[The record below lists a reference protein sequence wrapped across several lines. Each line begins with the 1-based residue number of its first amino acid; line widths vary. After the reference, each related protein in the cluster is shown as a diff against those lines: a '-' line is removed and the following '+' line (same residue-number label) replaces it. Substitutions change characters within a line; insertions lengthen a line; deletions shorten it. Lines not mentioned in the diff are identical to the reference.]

1 MVLKKQ
7 SPSAVTD
14 AKRTARSAR
23 ASKTAGA
30 KRTHNGQPDSATPSL
45 AGEVVDRKTTI
56 LQTAERL
63 FAAKGY
69 HGVSIRDIA
78 DAAGVPLALVGYYY
92 GPKLSLYHA
101 IFKAHAAY
109 IDVRL
114 ESLRQAQIEAAPGAL
129 LTDIVRAFVLPVLDL
144 AAQPGGRDFLRLLS
158 RGMSD
163 QLAEDEPIIREL
175 FDPLAHAF
183 IDAIAAALPGA
194 TRSQA
199 AWCYQ
204 FALGALLHH
213 VNDQRIGRLSLG
225 ENTPGDAAI
234 AGPLLVGFIAA
245 GMQAACATSGPPSV
259 SQSRRTSARGKAH

>member
-1 MVLKKQ
+1 MVSKKQ
-7 SPSAVTD
+7 LTAEGVSR
-14 AKRTARSAR
+14 AKAAGPAGR
-23 ASKTAGA
+23 ALA
-30 KRTHNGQPDSATPSL
+30 KAATKMPASQCDTP
-45 AGEVVDRKTTI
+45 DRKTAI
-56 LQTAERL
+56 LQAAEKL
-63 FAAKGY
+63 FAARGY

-101 IFKAHAAY
+101 IFRAHAAY

-114 ESLRQAQIEAAPGAL
+114 QSLKQAQQQAGPEGL
-129 LTDIVRAFVLPVLDL
+129 LTDIVRAFALPVLQV
-144 AAQPGGRDFLRLLS
+144 AAQPAGRDFLRLLS

-163 QLAEDEPIIREL
+163 QLEEDEPIIREL

-183 IDAIAAALPGA
+183 IDAIALAMPGA

-204 FALGALLHH
+204 FALGAVLHH

-225 ENTPGDAAI
+225 QNRPGDAST
-234 AGPLLVGFIAA
+234 AGPLLVQFIAA
-245 GMQAACATSGPPSV
+245 GMQAACAPVAPLRASAT
-259 SQSRRTSARGKAH
+259 RKKATSAR